1 MRSFRRESILAIPS
15 ERKAGGIVNVRPLR
29 QAFSGS
35 SSAPGTGRYQ
45 RRKMEGTI
53 RTRNTSHSIW
63 TIRNGDSRITQRGQQ
78 RIPVL
83 AIERVSATRSLGGN
97 LDSGTAANEVP
108 DAAGTPSPAEA
119 APTSPADIDPL
130 GLDDVRVVKTYAPS
144 SEPVNGHV
152 DHRSKKLQAPQERHS
167 PPAPASHQ
175 SAPRVA
181 EGHSSR
187 SASLPQAGQ
196 AANVAD
202 DQEGPRAGWH
212 PV

>member
-35 SSAPGTGRYQ
+35 SSTPGTGRHQ
-45 RRKMEGTI
+45 RRQMDGTI

-108 DAAGTPSPAEA
+108 DAARTWP
-119 APTSPADIDPL
+119 
-130 GLDDVRVVKTYAPS
+130 
-144 SEPVNGHV
+144 
-152 DHRSKKLQAPQERHS
+152 
-167 PPAPASHQ
+167 
-175 SAPRVA
+175 
-181 EGHSSR
+181 
-187 SASLPQAGQ
+187 
-196 AANVAD
+196 
-202 DQEGPRAGWH
+202 
-212 PV
+212 